1 MESSAGPAGESR
13 GTDGNESQ
21 TVGQRCKG
29 DQFVAFLREHPC
41 APLANVSLT
50 RHWTTSKWR
59 FEPTNSNIV
68 SADLT
73 GTYDRLNYKLVTEQ
87 QNFIYCVPNYL
98 CSIFCTSVFM
108 KFMYQCF
115 MYCKLGLSR

>member
-87 QNFIYCVPNYL
+87 QNFIYCTKL
-98 CSIFCTSVFM
+98 FVFY
-108 KFMYQCF
+108 FLYICF
-115 MYCKLGLSR
+115 YEIHVSMFHVL